1 MCGNIKKL
9 RFPDRP
15 ATPAEVDAAV
25 LQFVRKISNVR
36 KPSEENREAFDAALA
51 KIAGSVQT
59 MLDGLVV
66 RRTAALAT
74 ATFEAVGEKP
84 KKVRV
89 FPPKKKKGE

>member
-1 MCGNIKKL
+1 VCGNIKKL

-36 KPSEENREAFDAALA
+36 KPSEDNKEAFDDALG
-51 KIAGSVQT
+51 KIADSVRT

-66 RRTAALAT
+66 RRTAALAI
-74 ATFEAVGEKP
+74 ATFEPVAPKP
-84 KKVRV
+84 KKPRV
-89 FPPKKKKGE
+89 FPRK